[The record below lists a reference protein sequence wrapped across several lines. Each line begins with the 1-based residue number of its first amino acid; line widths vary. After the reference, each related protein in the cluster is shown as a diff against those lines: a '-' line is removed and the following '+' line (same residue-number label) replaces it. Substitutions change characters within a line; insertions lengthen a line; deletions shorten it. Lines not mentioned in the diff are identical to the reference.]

1 MRRENGALR
10 LTLLRATQSPRQ
22 IKEHVGFPRAR
33 GDHGFQAGIRLH
45 QLSRLGGDVTLEN
58 PIATNSAQVHIPSG
72 DQLQNCKFAERVRMR
87 CGASMTTSYRL
98 LTWRVGWGVA
108 DKGHQFWNSYP
119 CLFLP
124 TLLFAVMETIS
135 LQTGDFS
142 GMLLAVHGINHF
154 LLHPEKNCP
163 SPVGA

>member
-22 IKEHVGFPRAR
+22 IEEHGGFPRAR

-72 DQLQNCKFAERVRMR
+72 DQLQNRKFVERVRVRMWGQYDHLIPTANLEGGVGGR
-87 CGASMTTSYRL
+87 GQGTPILEFLSLPVPAHPAFCSY
-98 LTWRVGWGVA
+98 G
-108 DKGHQFWNSYP
+108 
-119 CLFLP
+119 
-124 TLLFAVMETIS
+124 
-135 LQTGDFS
+135 
-142 GMLLAVHGINHF
+142 NHF
-154 LLHPEKNCP
+154 I
-163 SPVGA
+163 ADR